1 MLIDSLPREREVKR
15 SISISKEPCSESF
28 EWVLVLEE
36 WNWYIIV
43 TKNSDCFLWLEGYAF
58 IDSNIKVKI
67 LWYRE
72 DRLNL
77 NSQLRVYHISLQ
89 EAGN

>member
-1 MLIDSLPREREVKR
+1 MLIDSIPREREVKR
-15 SISISKEPCSESF
+15 SISISKESHSKAY

-43 TKNSDCFLWLEGYAF
+43 TKDSDCFLWLEGYAF
-58 IDSNIKVKI
+58 INSNNKVKI
-67 LWYRE
+67 LWYRK

-77 NSQLRVYHISLQ
+77 NSQLRVYHISSQ
-89 EAGN
+89 EAGY